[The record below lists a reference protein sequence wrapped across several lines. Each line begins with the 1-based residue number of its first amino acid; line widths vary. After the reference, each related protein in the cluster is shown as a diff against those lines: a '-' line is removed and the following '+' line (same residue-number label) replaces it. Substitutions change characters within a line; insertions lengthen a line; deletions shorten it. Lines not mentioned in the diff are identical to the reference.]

1 MDLTNLQDREIAT
14 LAAYWAESLKMRLAE
29 HGQDIGEPYGVLDR
43 SREIREAVNRI
54 NELTRLMTAMSAMK
68 AN

>member
-1 MDLTNLQDREIAT
+1 MFSHLQEREIAT

-29 HGQDIGEPYGVLDR
+29 HGQDIGEPFGVLDR
-43 SREIREAVNRI
+43 SREIQEAVRRI
-54 NELTRLMTAMSAMK
+54 NELTRLMATITVLK